1 MTIGGGI
8 ALAAIGAIL
17 LFAVEFRIGGLDL
30 SVVGVIL
37 LLAGLTVMLIGLTG
51 MSRRRRVVTTPVTEV
66 QRERLVE
73 RDPEVF

>member
-17 LFAVEFRIGGLDL
+17 LFAVEFRIAGLDL

-37 LLAGLTVMLIGLTG
+37 LLAGLTVVLIGLAG